1 MEVENTYFV
10 KHEGTTITI
19 TVPSSNTIYEFMSQL
34 QEKSGFPVDQQRLIY
49 AGKQLE
55 DYRTLYDYNIQ
66 PESTFHL
73 VLRLRGGMYHASSG
87 RTGKSAIQPLTN
99 VKIESPTQ

>member
-1 MEVENTYFV
+1 MDVENTYFV

-19 TVPSSNTIYEFMSQL
+19 TALSSNTICEFKSYL
-34 QEKSGFPVDQQRLIY
+34 QQKSGFPIDQQRLIY

-55 DYRTLYDYNIQ
+55 EYRTLNDYDIQ

-87 RTGKSAIQPLTN
+87 RSGTGGIRTAS
-99 VKIESPTQ
+99 

>member
-10 KHEGTTITI
+10 KHEGETITI
-19 TVPSSNTIYEFMSQL
+19 SVTPSSTIYDFMTQL
-34 QEKSGFPVDQQRLIY
+34 QEKSGFPREQQRLIY

-55 DYRTLYDYNIQ
+55 DYRTLNDYNIQ

-73 VLRLRGGMYHASSG
+73 VLRLRGGMYNASSG
-87 RTGKSAIQPLTN
+87 RSGKGAIHPLTHYTEIN
-99 VKIESPTQ
+99 PQ